1 MIDPD
6 LKAYLDSMRQDLT
19 DQIAGVSEHAER
31 LNRETREHA
40 ERLNRETREHA
51 ERLNQE
57 AREHAE
63 RLSQE
68 AREHAE
74 RLNQETREHAEQLN
88 QETRVLL
95 EDVRHDVKG
104 VADGVLLLNEKLALF
119 QEATVREISNLD
131 HRVMRIEARMGSDA

>member
-19 DQIAGVSEHAER
+19 DQIAGVCEHAER

-40 ERLNRETREHA
+40 E
-51 ERLNQE
+51 Q
-57 AREHAE
+57 
-63 RLSQE
+63 
-68 AREHAE
+68 
-74 RLNQETREHAEQLN
+74 LNQETREHAERLN